1 MKISTS
7 YMYDRAVGQMTSSQA
22 TLAQS
27 QAQLSSGKKVLM
39 PSDAPDEATAIQ
51 RLKSVIARQES
62 FETAIQNSE
71 NRLKA
76 EEVALEGAANIL
88 VRLKELTIQASND
101 TYGPDDRKV
110 IALEMQGLQEDLLSF
125 ANTRDVNGA
134 YLFSGT
140 RVFTPPFSKDAS
152 GNVIYQGDETVNL
165 VDVGDQRQIQG
176 NRTGTQVFTR
186 AIRVAEDGNPQG
198 VSFFQSVQDLVSAV
212 GNSDRTLMNRGLKE
226 LEDLSF
232 GVSLSQ
238 ARVGSEMNVVE
249 NQRSVL
255 EESKLQLQT
264 VLSQAE
270 DLDYTE
276 AVTKMQKQMLALE
289 ASQASFAQIS
299 RLSLFEYIR

>member
-1 MKISTS
+1 
-7 YMYDRAVGQMTSSQA
+7 MTSSQVS
-22 TLAQS
+22 LAQS

-51 RLKSVIARQES
+51 RLKSVISRQES
-62 FETAIQNSE
+62 FETAIQNAE

-76 EEVALEGAANIL
+76 EEVALEGAVNVL
-88 VRLKELTIQASND
+88 TRLKELTIQASND
-101 TYGPDDRKV
+101 TYGPQDRKV
-110 IALEMQGLQEDLLSF
+110 IALEMQGLQADLLSF

-134 YLFSGT
+134 YLFSGA
-140 RVFTPPFSKDAS
+140 RVFTPPFAQDAS
-152 GNVIYQGDETVNL
+152 GNIIYQGDETMNL

-186 AIRVAEDGNPQG
+186 AIRTNEDGSPQG

-212 GNSDRTLMNRGLKE
+212 GNSDRELMNRGLKE

-232 GVSLSQ
+232 GISLSQ
-238 ARVGSEMNVVE
+238 ARVGSEMNVVD

-255 EESKLQLQT
+255 EETRLQLQL
-264 VLSQAE
+264 VLSEAE